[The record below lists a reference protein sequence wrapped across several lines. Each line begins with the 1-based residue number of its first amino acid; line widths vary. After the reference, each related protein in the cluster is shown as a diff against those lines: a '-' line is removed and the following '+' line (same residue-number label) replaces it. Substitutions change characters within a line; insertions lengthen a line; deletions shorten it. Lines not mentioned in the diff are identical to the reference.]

1 MMRKLVIFL
10 AASMLIIMPM
20 SANALG
26 FDNIKLHSALNEPL
40 DADINL
46 LSPTEDDIANM
57 KIRLASPEAFMRA
70 GVDRNALLNELKFE
84 VKQRENGQ
92 YYIHV
97 TTRIPIREPFINFLL
112 EMEWQNGRMMRE
124 YTMLLDPPGLI
135 KKQPAPLQAPA
146 TIPAETVKA
155 LEAQEP
161 AVTPF
166 VEAPA
171 AEPVAEPEPVVTAEE
186 EVPAAVPYQEE
197 AAPAAAEPALP
208 EASEPL
214 PEVAPVAA
222 EIPEPVEEAP
232 APTVAPAEAVA
243 EAPAATFDDDSELF
257 PTIPL
262 TPYRE
267 EGEIPAEE
275 MAAAEPAAV
284 EETGMAEGELD
295 YGIVKKGDNLWTI
308 AEKLRPNESISIYQV
323 MMALL
328 ASNPDAFVEGN
339 VNRLKEGH
347 VLRIDDPDML
357 TSISKEDAMRNYQ
370 VQTQAWEEYRQSIAA
385 STPEQPIV
393 GSEFEAEEAA
403 PVEASGELTLA
414 SPDSTELTQGVGT
427 EEAVDSEITT
437 LQEELRQVR
446 EDAQKMQGEKTE
458 LNEKL
463 EELETEVTEMQ
474 RSISVQDDELA
485 VLQEELAK
493 PEDAAPAEETATAE
507 MPEEAATPEEAP
519 AELASAQMPEEVV
532 TEVEET
538 TIETPSGEI
547 TEEQVVTEEVAAEKS
562 PVELAEEIARREQQ
576 EAAAV
581 PAEATGEESG
591 KGLMDSVMGVLSS
604 IGGGSLLLFILLPV
618 VLVLVVLLFIMR
630 KRNQATE
637 AYQESILTGAA
648 TPEEGKDLPAGK
660 AETEEES
667 SFLSDFA
674 VSGAGAIQT
683 EDSEV
688 DPLTEADVFMAYG
701 RYEAA
706 EERLKEA
713 IDNDPSRAELK
724 MKLLELYHVTK
735 NKPAFE
741 NTAEEFYASLGDEAT
756 ENPDWQKVAGMGA
769 DLLPGNP
776 LFAGTP
782 AEAAPEPVE
791 DLNDESSPSLTE
803 SQVMD
808 IGLDTGVF
816 DAIDLGTEKSAEAEA
831 EQPSSDSTPL
841 DIDSGVME
849 FNLDDKQSTETTAEK
864 DEGESGLD
872 FNLDMGTESTE
883 QDVEAKA
890 ESGDESSLDFNLD
903 MGTESTGQGVE
914 AKADSSDESSLDF
927 NLDMEMPTE
936 QAGEEESGLDFN
948 LESAVDLSQEDTSQD
963 IEAETV
969 GEDSKTLDFGLE
981 LDTSSDL
988 SAEMT
993 LDDVEMREVSEETPA
1008 PAVNK
1013 SDESSMID
1021 LGGDVD
1027 FDAVTEANKDAPA
1040 IDPASLTLDIG
1051 SELDLSSANTP
1062 EPQVDFD
1069 VDATDAGDL
1078 DIGGGDEVGT
1088 KLDLAKAYIDMG
1100 DPEGA
1105 RSILDEVL
1113 DEGNEEQKSEA
1124 QQLIQQIA

>member
-46 LSPTEDDIANM
+46 LSATENDIANM

-84 VKQRENGQ
+84 VKQKENGQ

-97 TTRIPIREPFINFLL
+97 TTRIPVREPFINFLL
-112 EMEWQNGRMMRE
+112 EMEWQNGRMLRE

-146 TIPAETVKA
+146 TIPAATVKA
-155 LEAQEP
+155 LEAREP

-171 AEPVAEPEPVVTAEE
+171 AEPAPVVTAEE
-186 EVPAAVPYQEE
+186 EVPAAVPYREE
-197 AAPAAAEPALP
+197 TAPAAAEPALP
-208 EASEPL
+208 EAAEPL

-232 APTVAPAEAVA
+232 APAAAPAEAIA
-243 EAPAATFDDDSELF
+243 EAPGGTFYDDSELF

-267 EGEIPAEE
+267 EGEIPAGE

-370 VQTQAWEEYRQSIAA
+370 VQTQAWEEYRQSIAS

-393 GSEFEAEEAA
+393 GSEFEAEETA

-493 PEDAAPAEETATAE
+493 PEAAPI
-507 MPEEAATPEEAP
+507 EEAP
-519 AELASAQMPEEVV
+519 AEEMAATEAAPAEPAQAEVPEEVV

-538 TIETPSGEI
+538 TIETPDGEI
-547 TEEQVVTEEVAAEKS
+547 TEEQVVSEDVTAEKS
-562 PVELAEEIARREQQ
+562 PVELAEEIAQREQQ
-576 EAAAV
+576 QAPPPVTPEA
-581 PAEATGEESG
+581 PSEEGG
-591 KGLMDSVMGVLSS
+591 KGVLDSIMGVLTS
-604 IGGGSLLLFILLPV
+604 IGGGSLLLFILLPIA
-618 VLVLVVLLFIMR
+618 LVLIVLLFIMR

-648 TPEEGKDLPAGK
+648 TPEEGSELPAGK
-660 AETEEES
+660 AEAEEES

-776 LFAGTP
+776 LFVGSP
-782 AEAAPEPVE
+782 PEPAPEPVE

-816 DAIDLGTEKSAEAEA
+816 DAIDLGTEQPDTTKPE
-831 EQPSSDSTPL
+831 PSSDSASSPL

-849 FNLDDKQSTETTAEK
+849 FNLDDNEPSSTPAEK
-864 DEGESGLD
+864 EQEAESGLDFNLDMEPSAAPASEKPAEEPSGLD

-883 QDVEAKA
+883 QDVEAKT
-890 ESGDESSLDFNLD
+890 D
-903 MGTESTGQGVE
+903 TT
-914 AKADSSDESSLDF
+914 DESSLDF
-927 NLDMEMPTE
+927 NLDMEMP
-936 QAGEEESGLDFN
+936 ASKGSEEESGLDFN

-969 GEDSKTLDFGLE
+969 GEESKTLDFGLE

-993 LDDVEMREVSEETPA
+993 LDDVEMREEVTETQA
-1008 PAVNK
+1008 PAENK
-1013 SDESSMID
+1013 SEESSMID
-1021 LGGDVD
+1021 LGGNVD
-1027 FDAVTEANKDAPA
+1027 FDAVTEANKDGPA

-1113 DEGNEEQKSEA
+1113 DEGNEAQKSEA